1 MGGNGRRLSPDL
13 VQQVHDYIAAKQRND
28 EIVKATGLHRNT
40 IAKMR
45 KNLRYCGVA
54 YPPTTMKMG
63 RPAAL
68 RQAHID
74 ALSEYL
80 RANPQAYIDEMVQ
93 YLDEDHG
100 VVVSRSMVY
109 RALVKLRWSR
119 KVASKAAKERTL
131 PLSRL
136 LKPTCFARC

>member
-13 VQQVHDYIAAKQRND
+13 VQQVHDYIAAKQKND
-28 EIVKATGLHRNT
+28 DILKATGLHRNT
-40 IAKMR
+40 IARMR
-45 KNLRYCGVA
+45 KNLRYCGIA
-54 YPPTTMKMG
+54 YSPTTTKVG

-93 YLDEDHG
+93 YLNEDHG
-100 VVVSRSMVY
+100 VSY
-109 RALVKLRWSR
+109 TGE
-119 KVASKAAKERTL
+119 AAME
-131 PLSRL
+131 S
-136 LKPTCFARC
+136 